1 MIHRHLKN
9 MVENGEIIKIGTAPQ
24 VFYEVN
30 FKKEKREE
38 IKFKK
43 NEEKILEKEFYFIDP
58 SGKELSGVDGFVL
71 WCQRRNFDIQKKKDE
86 FLKIYQKY
94 KKLRENNLIN
104 ASFKIKESFGGSG
117 CVDKIFYYD
126 FYSLEV
132 FGKTKIGQKI
142 LYAKQSQDKKRIF
155 EIVDEIEK
163 SLKNLIK
170 KEKID
175 SVIFVPPTIPR
186 EVQFMKILENRLKLN
201 LAKINIRKQFSDL
214 RVPQKTLKK
223 IKDRIE
229 NADKTFFVV
238 DENLNFKKTLIIDD
252 AVGSGASINQ
262 IACKLKK
269 QKNSKKVIGFSI
281 VGSVNGF
288 DIINEV

>member
-1 MIHRHLKN
+1 M
-9 MVENGEIIKIGTAPQ
+9 
-24 VFYEVN
+24 
-30 FKKEKREE
+30 
-38 IKFKK
+38 
-43 NEEKILEKEFYFIDP
+43 
-58 SGKELSGVDGFVL
+58 

-104 ASFKIKESFGGSG
+104 ASFKIKESFGGSS

-175 SVIFVPPTIPR
+175 SVLFVPPTIPR
-186 EVQFMKILENRLKLN
+186 EVQFMKILESRLKLN
-201 LAKINIRKQFSDL
+201 LPKINIRKQFSDL